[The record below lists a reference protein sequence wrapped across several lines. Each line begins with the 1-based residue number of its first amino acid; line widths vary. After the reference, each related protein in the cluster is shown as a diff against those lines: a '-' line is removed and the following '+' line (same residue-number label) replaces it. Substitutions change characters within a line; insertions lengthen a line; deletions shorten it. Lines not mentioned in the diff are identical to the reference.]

1 MIGKVAVLGAGAWGT
16 AWATLLA
23 NNGYAVSLWCYEP
36 DVVAEIDATGIN
48 KRYLPSITLPSG
60 ITPTHDL
67 AQALDGATVVFEA
80 VPVAFL
86 RSILVAAKPLVAPT
100 VPWVMLSKGIEQ
112 RTLNLPL
119 QVIADVLGAAT
130 PTAVV
135 SGPTFAK
142 ELAQKSISAATLAS
156 TDVALTKQLIHQLNN
171 DYMTLHLSDDPIG
184 VQVGGAV
191 KNVIALAVGMAHGA
205 GYGHNTT
212 AYLITMGLVEV
223 GALAQVL
230 GGKKETLYGL
240 SGLGDLV
247 LTCTGEQSKNLRV
260 GTMLGSGKT
269 FEQVRQEVPVLP
281 EGVNTVESVRELA
294 RKHSLP
300 LPLCLGVHAC
310 MFQGMP
316 FVDLVHSLEGHHTA
330 SI

>member
-1 MIGKVAVLGAGAWGT
+1 MGKVAVLGAGAWGT
-16 AWATLLA
+16 AWSTLLA
-23 NNGYAVSLWCYEP
+23 NNGYAVNLWCYEP
-36 DVVAEIDATGIN
+36 DVVTEIDATGIN
-48 KRYLPSITLPSG
+48 KRYLPSIQLPSG

-67 AQALDGATVVFEA
+67 ACALDGATVIFEA

-86 RSILVAAKPLVAPT
+86 RSILIAAKPHVAPT
-100 VPWVMLSKGIEQ
+100 VPWVTLSKGIEQ
-112 RTLNLPL
+112 RTLSLPL
-119 QVIADVLGAAT
+119 QVIADVLGAAV

-142 ELAQKSISAATLAS
+142 ELAQKTISAATLAS
-156 TDVALTKQLIHQLNN
+156 ADAALAKQLIHQLKN

-191 KNVIALAVGMAHGA
+191 KNIIALAVGMAHGA

-212 AYLITMGLVEV
+212 AYLITMGLVEM
-223 GALAQVL
+223 AAIAQVL

-260 GTMLGSGKT
+260 GTMFGTGKS

-294 RKHSLP
+294 LKHRLP
-300 LPLCLGVHAC
+300 LPLCLGMHAC
-310 MFQGMP
+310 MFQGASFP
-316 FVDLVHSLEGHHTA
+316 DLVHSLEDRYTA